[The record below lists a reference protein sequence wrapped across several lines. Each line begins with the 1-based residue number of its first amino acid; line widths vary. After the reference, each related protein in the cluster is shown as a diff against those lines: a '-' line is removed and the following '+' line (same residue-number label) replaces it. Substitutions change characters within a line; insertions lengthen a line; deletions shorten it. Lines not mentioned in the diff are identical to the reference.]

1 MINRDLVKSG
11 STDEPN
17 ARKDGKKGRR
27 EEEAQTHNRSSSFEV
42 LLTFRS
48 DSMG

>member
-17 ARKDGKKGRR
+17 ARKDGKKGRER
-27 EEEAQTHNRSSSFEV
+27 RKHKHTTGPPALRF
-42 LLTFRS
+42 F
-48 DSMG
+48 